1 MDLTKDQKLFIDENF
16 SQLPDLIELTR
27 AAFMD
32 DGLDGRTKEGR
43 AVREYLAQKDL
54 NYKTTKA
61 EKVKDVNLSAEQKEF
76 VEEYANDDMNAYRIA
91 QIIFPDKNLSPL
103 SKETLVIADHIKQVM
118 PSNVA
123 PEDSA
128 LNRAWEPCTSV
139 PLLVKR
145 INDWVGKKLKA
156 GALNVQQQRS
166 VDMVLMYLRSPRL
179 SFTINNYTNQQDRD
193 LFEAEFIRA
202 TWDKTDLTPDE
213 INLYINVC
221 VDYINLKNISN
232 HMEKLNRLFNEA
244 DGQQEMSVRL
254 AEILKTKSE
263 EYNQCE
269 KRQESLINRLNGDRA
284 KRIANRNEQTTSILS
299 LVELFQDEAERSL
312 MIKIAEMQKRAVKKE
327 VHRIEDM
334 PSWKAR
340 VLGIGTDEVL

>member
-1 MDLTKDQKLFIDENF
+1 MDLTKDQKLFSDENF

>member
-156 GALNVQQQRS
+156 GALNVHQQRS

>member
-166 VDMVLMYLRSPRL
+166 VDMILTYLKSPRL
-179 SFTINNYTNQQDRD
+179 SFVINNYTNQQDRD